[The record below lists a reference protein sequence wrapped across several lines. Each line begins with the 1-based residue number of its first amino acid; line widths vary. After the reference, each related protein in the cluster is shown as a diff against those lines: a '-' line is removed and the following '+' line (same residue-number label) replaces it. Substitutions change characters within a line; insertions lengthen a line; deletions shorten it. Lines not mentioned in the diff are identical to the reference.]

1 MTTHRVRL
9 RGIEKRFGPVVAL
22 RGADLDVPAGEVV
35 GLLGANGAGKSTL
48 LNVLGGLVT
57 PDAGSIEIEGAPVSL
72 TSPRDAW
79 ECGVASV
86 HQHFALVPA
95 LTALENLALGRGTA
109 ASVRVE
115 ADRVMGRTGLSVP
128 LDRTIA
134 KLGVGDRQRV
144 EILKALLREPSVL
157 VLDEPTAVLTPA
169 EVDQLFELIRELS
182 AAGTAVV
189 LVGHKLDE
197 IVAVADRVTV
207 LRGGRTV
214 LSEPIG
220 RVTTTS
226 LVEAMVADDESV
238 VRGGRT
244 APRVTDRALSDTNRP
259 LDSKRP
265 VLRVDRAEVVLD
277 GVRALSD
284 VSLELFRGEIVGIA
298 GIEGNGQRELAH
310 LAVGL
315 IDPTSGTIERP
326 SSVGFVPQDR
336 SSEGLVRGF
345 DLVENFALALH
356 RQPEFTAGPRLLWGR
371 VRAATTEALD
381 SYSIVADSVDVDAGT
396 LSGGNQQRVVIAR
409 EAGVARD
416 LLVAENPTRGLDVRA
431 AAFVRS
437 ELRRLVAAHGAVLL
451 ISTDLDEVLELS
463 TRLLVLTRGRLLTV
477 SADDRTREGVGA
489 LMLAGRSRTGEA
501 DG

>member
-22 RGADLDVPAGEVV
+22 RGADLEVPAGEVV

-226 LVEAMVADDESV
+226 LVEAMVADDDSTLP
-238 VRGGRT
+238 GSRT
-244 APRVTDRALSDTNRP
+244 DPPHVHPPRSDPTP
-259 LDSKRP
+259 P
-265 VLRVDRAEVVLD
+265 VLRVDRAEVVVD

-284 VSLELFRGEIVGIA
+284 VSLEVFRGEIVGIA

-310 LAVGL
+310 LAAGL
-315 IDPTSGTIERP
+315 IDPTSGTVERS

-437 ELRRLVAAHGAVLL
+437 ELRRLVAAEGGVLL

-477 SADDRTREGVGA
+477 SAGDRTREGVGA
-489 LMLAGRSRTGEA
+489 LMLAGRGG